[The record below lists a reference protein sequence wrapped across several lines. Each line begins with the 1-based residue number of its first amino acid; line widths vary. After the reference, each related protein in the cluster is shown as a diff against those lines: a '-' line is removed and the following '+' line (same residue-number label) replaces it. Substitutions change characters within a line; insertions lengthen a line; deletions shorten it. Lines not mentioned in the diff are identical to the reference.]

1 MSEENKMTEES
12 KKTIIAFVAG
22 LLVGGLLVFIFVN
35 PAPANDNASEGE
47 DAEMAEVDNTDSEDD
62 SEDTD
67 PVSQDDDTDSN
78 DDSTV
83 TGGSVSV
90 SDQDAGNRVALSN
103 PSFPSTEGWVGV
115 REYQNGQLVGLLG
128 VSRWN
133 KSEGLNPTSVSL
145 LRPTVSG
152 QTYAIVFYSENGDGV
167 FSLANDSQ
175 MGGVMETFKA
185 E

>member
-12 KKTIIAFVAG
+12 KKTIIAFIAG

-35 PAPANDNASEGE
+35 PSTTNDKVDDTNDVEAGEVADMNDDE
-47 DAEMAEVDNTDSEDD
+47 DA
-62 SEDTD
+62 
-67 PVSQDDDTDSN
+67 N
-78 DDSTV
+78 DDSMSSDERDTSDDTPSV

-90 SDQDAGNRVALSN
+90 SNQDAGSSVALSST
-103 PSFPSTEGWVGV
+103 SFPTNEGWVGV

-133 KSEGLNPTSVSL
+133 KSEGLIPVSISL

-152 QTYAIVFYSENGDGV
+152 QTYAIVFYSENGDNV
-167 FSLANDSQ
+167 FSLASDAQ
-175 MGGVMETFKA
+175 MGGVMGTFKA